1 MEKDIRRLH
10 QRKGEGQCCSQ
21 ILVGLGLDLLGAKNE
36 GLERAASGLCGGLR
50 SGLTCGCL
58 TGGAM
63 LLSLFD
69 EKQAEEMIPELV
81 QWFRDRCGETYGGV
95 DCRSIL
101 EGHPE
106 NQALR
111 CPKLMEATYREAREL
126 LEEFGFDI
134 DGMAEEAFPD

>member
-1 MEKDIRRLH
+1 MYLLPESAQNSDIC
-10 QRKGEGQCCSQ
+10 CCSR
-21 ILVGLGLDLLGAKNE
+21 ILKKYFRLGTVNVFTNNTTPIRQD
-36 GLERAASGLCGGLR
+36 
-50 SGLTCGCL
+50 
-58 TGGAM
+58 
-63 LLSLFD
+63 
-69 EKQAEEMIPELV
+69 PELV
-81 QWFRDRCGETYGGV
+81 QWFQDRCGETYGGV